1 MQEFEEIKKKVQQYS
16 KEEAKKRIEEL
27 RRLVEYHNY
36 LYYVLDSPEIS
47 DAEYDALYRELEL
60 LEQRFPEFITPDSPT
75 QRVGAPPKEGFK
87 PVRHYRRL
95 LSLQDVFD
103 FEELNDWFKR
113 ITKLTGHTNFTFVC
127 ELKLDGAAVAL
138 VYENGIL
145 VRGATRGD
153 GEVGEDITPNVKTIR
168 NVPLRL
174 LVDNP
179 PPLLEVRGE
188 AYMSKEEFKRI
199 NDERAEKGEPLFANP
214 RNAAAGSLRQLD
226 PKITHKRK
234 LLFAAHGFNYGD
246 GISFSTHLEA
256 LEWFKSAGL
265 PVVPVY
271 RHCKSIS
278 EVVDFCQEWQEKRH
292 SLDYEIDGV
301 VIKVNEFELHNV
313 LGETSKA
320 PRWAVA
326 YKFPPEEKVTR
337 LLDIVVSVG
346 RTGALTPVAIL
357 EPVFVAGSTISRA
370 TLHNEDEIRRK
381 DIRIGDYVIVH
392 KAGDVIPE
400 IVAPVVS
407 RRTGKEKIFEMP
419 DKCPVCGSD
428 VIRLPGEV
436 AYYCS
441 GGISCPAQVFNHI
454 LHWAS
459 RPAMD
464 IDGLGEV
471 VVREL
476 MNRNKVKT
484 VADIYY
490 LTVED
495 FLELPL
501 FALKKAQKLYNAI
514 QDSKD
519 RPLNRLIFALGI
531 RHVGQYTARLLAERY
546 HTLDSLMRTTEE
558 ELMQIPEVGPK
569 IARSVVTFFKQPH
582 NLEVIEKLRL
592 AGVNFGKEEKEEE
605 EAEEKPLLGLTFV
618 FTGAL
623 DLMTR
628 EEAQALVEKL
638 GGRAASSVS
647 KKTDYVVVG
656 KDPGSKYQKAL
667 ALGVKTISEEEFL
680 KMVGLKNE

>member
-1 MQEFEEIKKKVQQYS
+1 MQEFEEINRRVQSYS

-36 LYYVLDSPEIS
+36 RYYVLDSPEIS

-60 LEQRFPEFITPDSPT
+60 LEKRFPEFITPDSPT

-103 FEELNDWFKR
+103 FDELKEWHRR
-113 ITKLTGHTNFTFVC
+113 IVRMLGHEDFSFVC

-138 VYENGIL
+138 VYEKGVLI
-145 VRGATRGD
+145 RGATRGD

-168 NVPLRL
+168 NLPLRL
-174 LVDNP
+174 LLDSP
-179 PPLLEVRGE
+179 PPLIEVRGE
-188 AYMSKEEFKRI
+188 AYMSKEEFKKI

-226 PKITHKRK
+226 PSITHKRK
-234 LLFAAHGFNYGD
+234 LLFAAHGFNYGE
-246 GISFSTHLEA
+246 GIEFKTHLESI
-256 LEWFKSAGL
+256 EWLKSAGI

-271 RHCKSIS
+271 RHCKNIE
-278 EVVDFCQEWQEKRH
+278 EVMEFCAEWQENRH
-292 SLDYEIDGV
+292 TLDFEIDGV
-301 VIKVNEFELHNV
+301 VVKVNEFSIHRE

-326 YKFPPEEKVTR
+326 YKFPPEEKVTK
-337 LLDIVVSVG
+337 LLDIAVSVG

-381 DIRIGDYVIVH
+381 DIRIGDFVIVH

-407 RRTGKEKIFEMP
+407 RRTGTEKIFKMP

-428 VIRLPGEV
+428 VVRLEGEV
-436 AYYCS
+436 VYYCT

-454 LHWAS
+454 IHWAS

-471 VVREL
+471 VVKEL
-476 MNRNKVKT
+476 MNRKKVKN
-484 VADIYY
+484 VADLYY

-514 QDSKD
+514 QDSKE
-519 RPLNRLIFALGI
+519 RPLNKLVFALGI
-531 RHVGQYTARLLAERY
+531 RHVGQYTARILAEKY
-546 HTLDSLMRTTEE
+546 HTLENLMQANEE
-558 ELMQIPEVGPK
+558 ELLQIHEIGPK
-569 IARSVVTFFKQPH
+569 IARSIVTFFKQPH
-582 NLEVIEKLRL
+582 NLEVIQKLKE
-592 AGVNFGKEEKEEE
+592 AGVSFGKEEIQE
-605 EAEEKPLLGLTFV
+605 EAAKRVFEGLTFV

-623 DLMTR
+623 DSMTR

-656 KDPGSKYQKAL
+656 KEPGSKYQKAIE
-667 ALGVKTISEEEFL
+667 LGVKIITEEEFL
-680 KMVGLKNE
+680 KMAGLKR

>member
-1 MQEFEEIKKKVQQYS
+1 MKNEFEEIKKKVETYS
-16 KEEAKKRIEEL
+16 REEARKRIEEL
-27 RRLVEYHNY
+27 RRLIEYHNY
-36 LYYVLDSPEIS
+36 RYYVLDSPEIS

-95 LSLQDVFD
+95 LSLQDAFD
-103 FEELNDWFKR
+103 FGELEEWYRRTVKNL
-113 ITKLTGHTNFTFVC
+113 GHSDFTFVC

-138 VYENGIL
+138 VYEDGVL

-174 LVDNP
+174 LTDTP
-179 PPLLEVRGE
+179 PRLLEVRGE
-188 AYMSKEEFKRI
+188 AYMSKEEFKKI
-199 NDERAEKGEPLFANP
+199 NEERAARGEPLFANP

-226 PKITHKRK
+226 PGITHKRK
-234 LLFAAHGFNYGD
+234 LLFAAHGFNYGE
-246 GISFSTHLEA
+246 GISFDTHLDA
-256 LEWFKSAGL
+256 IEWFRSVGL

-271 RHCKSIS
+271 CHCKTFE
-278 EVVDFCQEWQEKRH
+278 EVKDFCSEWQEKRD
-292 SLDYEIDGV
+292 SLDFEIDGI
-301 VIKVNEFELHNV
+301 VIKINEFKYQEM

-320 PRWAVA
+320 PRWAIA

-337 LLDIVVSVG
+337 LVDIVVSVG

-357 EPVFVAGSTISRA
+357 EPVFVAGSTITRA

-381 DIRIGDYVIVH
+381 DIRIGDYVIVR

-407 RRTGKEKIFEMP
+407 RRTGNEKIFKMP

-428 VIRLPGEV
+428 VVREPGE
-436 AYYCS
+436 AIYYCT

-454 LHWAS
+454 LHWGS
-459 RPAMD
+459 RAAMD

-476 MNRNKVKT
+476 LNRGKVKN
-484 VADIYY
+484 VADLYY

-495 FLELPL
+495 LLELPL

-514 QDSKD
+514 QDSKN
-519 RPLNRLIFALGI
+519 RPLHRLIYALGI
-531 RHVGQYTARLLAERY
+531 RYVGQYTARLLAEKYR
-546 HTLDSLMRTTEE
+546 TLDNLMQATET

-569 IARSVVTFFKQPH
+569 IARSVVLFFKQPH
-582 NLEVIEKLRL
+582 NLEVIEKLRA
-592 AGVNFGKEEKEEE
+592 AGVNFGREE
-605 EAEEKPLLGLTFV
+605 EAPEEGGTKPFEGLTFV

-623 DLMTR
+623 ESMTR

-667 ALGVKTISEEEFL
+667 QLGVKILKEEEFL
-680 KMVGLKNE
+680 KMAGLKK

>member
-1 MQEFEEIKKKVQQYS
+1 MDYLKEKVKSYT
-16 KEEAKKRIEEL
+16 KEEAKKRVEEL
-27 RRLVEYHNY
+27 RKLINYHNY
-36 LYYVLDSPEIS
+36 RYYVLDSPEIS
-47 DAEYDALYRELEL
+47 DAEYDELYRELEL
-60 LEQRFPEFITPDSPT
+60 LEETYPELITPDSPT
-75 QRVGAPPKEGFK
+75 QRVGAPPSEAFK

-103 FEELNDWFKR
+103 FEELDDWYKR
-113 ITKLTGHTNFTFVC
+113 IVKNLGHETMTFVC

-138 VYENGIL
+138 VYENGVL

-168 NVPLRL
+168 SIPLRL

-179 PPLLEVRGE
+179 PRLLEVRGE
-188 AYMSKEEFKRI
+188 AYMSKEEFKKI

-226 PKITHKRK
+226 PTITHKRK
-234 LLFAAHGFNYGD
+234 LIFAAHGFNYGE
-246 GISFSTHLEA
+246 GISFSSHIEA
-256 LEWFKSAGL
+256 IEWFKKAGL

-271 RHCKSIS
+271 RHCKNID
-278 EVVDFCQEWQEKRH
+278 EVKEFCSEWQEKRH
-292 SLDYEIDGV
+292 TLDFEIDGV
-301 VIKVNEFELHNV
+301 VIKINEFEYHDI

-326 YKFPPEEKVTR
+326 YKFPPEEKVTK
-337 LLDIVVSVG
+337 LLDIIVSVG

-357 EPVFVAGSTISRA
+357 EPVLVAGSTISRA
-370 TLHNEDEIRRK
+370 TLHNEDEIKRK

-407 RRTGKEKIFEMP
+407 RRTGEEKIFKMP

-441 GGISCPAQVFNHI
+441 GGISCPAQVFNHLI
-454 LHWAS
+454 HWGS

-471 VVREL
+471 VVKEL
-476 MNRNKVKT
+476 LSRNKVKN
-484 VADIYY
+484 VADLYY
-490 LTVED
+490 LTIED

-501 FALKKAQKLYNAI
+501 FKLKKAQKLYNAI
-514 QDSKD
+514 QDSKE

-546 HTLDSLMRTTEE
+546 KHLDKLMQADEQ
-558 ELMQIPEVGPK
+558 ELMEIQEIGPK
-569 IARSVVTFFKQPH
+569 IARSVTTFFKQPH
-582 NLEVIEKLRL
+582 NLEVIEKLRN
-592 AGVNFGKEEKEEE
+592 AGVNFGTTEEEKEEGP
-605 EAEEKPLLGLTFV
+605 KPFEGLTFV

-623 DLMTR
+623 KTMTR
-628 EEAQALVEKL
+628 EEAKALVEKL
-638 GGRAASSVS
+638 GGKAASSVS
-647 KKTDYVVVG
+647 RKTDYVVVG
-656 KDPGSKYQKAL
+656 EEPGSKYQKAL
-667 ALGVKTISEEEFL
+667 ELGIKTISEDEFL
-680 KMVGLKNE
+680 SMVGLK

>member
-1 MQEFEEIKKKVQQYS
+1 MQEFEDLKRKVASYS
-16 KEEAKKRIEEL
+16 KEEAEKRIEEL

-36 LYYVLDSPEIS
+36 RYYVLDSPEIS

-60 LEQRFPEFITPDSPT
+60 LEERFPELITPDSPT

-87 PVRHYRRL
+87 PVRHHRRL

-103 FEELNDWFKR
+103 FEELQDWYRR
-113 ITKLTGHTNFTFVC
+113 ISRMLGQKSFSFVC
-127 ELKLDGAAVAL
+127 ELKLDGAAVAI
-138 VYENGIL
+138 VYENGRL

-153 GEVGEDITPNVKTIR
+153 GEVGEDVTPNVKTIR

-174 LVDNP
+174 LLDSP
-179 PPLLEVRGE
+179 PPLIEVRGE
-188 AYMSKEEFKRI
+188 AYMSKEEFKKI
-199 NDERAEKGEPLFANP
+199 NDERADKGEPLFANP

-226 PKITHKRK
+226 PRITHKRK
-234 LLFAAHGFNYGD
+234 LMFAAHGFNYGE
-246 GISFSTHLEA
+246 GISFKTHLEA
-256 LEWFKSAGL
+256 LEWMKSAGI
-265 PVVPVY
+265 PIVPVY
-271 RHCKSIS
+271 KHCKDID
-278 EVVDFCQEWQEKRH
+278 EVKEFCSEWQEKRH
-292 SLDYEIDGV
+292 DLDFEIDGV
-301 VIKVNEFELHNV
+301 VIKVNELELHEV

-326 YKFPPEEKVTR
+326 YKFPPEEKVTK
-337 LLDIVVSVG
+337 LLDIIVSVG
-346 RTGALTPVAIL
+346 RTGALTPVAVL

-400 IVAPVVS
+400 IVAPVPS
-407 RRTGKEKIFEMP
+407 RRTGEERVFKMP
-419 DKCPVCGSD
+419 DSCPVCGSQ
-428 VIRLPGEV
+428 VVRLPGEV
-436 AYYCS
+436 AYYCT

-476 MNRNKVKT
+476 MKRQKVKT

-501 FALKKAQKLYNAI
+501 FALKKAQKLSNAI
-514 QDSKD
+514 QDSKN
-519 RPLNRLIFALGI
+519 RPLHRLIFAMGI
-531 RHVGQYTARLLAERY
+531 RHVGQYTARILAERY
-546 HTLDSLMRTTEE
+546 GSIDELMKATEE
-558 ELMQIPEVGPK
+558 ELLEIRDIGPK
-569 IARSVVTFFKQPH
+569 IARSISTFFRQPH
-582 NLEVIEKLRL
+582 NLEVLEKLKK
-592 AGVNFGKEEKEEE
+592 AGVNFGTKEERE
-605 EAEEKPLLGLTFV
+605 EAPKVFEGLTFV

-623 DLMTR
+623 DTLTR
-628 EEAQALVEKL
+628 EQAKEIVERL
-638 GGRAASSVS
+638 GGHASSSVS
-647 KKTDYVVVG
+647 RKTDYVVVG
-656 KDPGSKYQKAL
+656 KDPGSKYRKAVE
-667 ALGVKTISEEEFL
+667 LGVKIISEEDFL
-680 KMVGLKNE
+680 KMAGLKK